1 LSPLR
6 ILLVDDQEPVRRGLR
21 SLLSSRTDWLVC
33 GEAVD
38 GLEAVEKAKTLRPNV
53 VLMDISMPRMN
64 GLEATRIIRQEVPES
79 QVILISQND
88 PTIVDQQAAKMDV
101 RGYVVKADLSRDL
114 LPAIDRLVGRR
125 GEESSNPDG
134 NKLSSVSHG
143 LGFTKSA
150 PLRKGGENIID
161 SAVFQMGSAA
171 DTPLPDGEVS
181 LESILCTEEL
191 HRRPSRPP
199 DHEKENRALVALAQA
214 LADSPGTILQTLADT
229 ILEVF
234 QADSAGLSL
243 LTTHD
248 GGKRFYWPAI
258 AGRWNPHI
266 GGGTP
271 RNFGPCGD
279 VLDRNIPLLFR
290 HFERRYTYFQPITPP
305 AEECLLVPFY
315 VEGKAVGTIWAIAH
329 DDRRKFDAEDERLL
343 SSLGKFAS
351 SAYQIHGAL
360 ESLELQEAERKSAD
374 RVTGLLAA
382 IVDSSDDAIVSK
394 SLDGFVTSWNKSA
407 ERLFGYTAEEAVG
420 QHITLIVPA
429 DRRHEESTILEQ
441 LKRGK
446 RVDHFET
453 VRMHKDGKMLDVSL
467 TISPVKDAAGSVVG
481 ASKVARDITERKR
494 TERALNES
502 EERLR
507 TLADGLETQV
517 RVRTQE
523 LEKRNT
529 EVLQQSEQ
537 LRELSNR
544 LLQTQDDERRRIA
557 RELHDSAGQIVTA
570 LGLNLASIT
579 HHLGQD
585 PLIGK
590 AVEESR
596 ELIQQLSKEI
606 RTMSYLLHP
615 PLLDENGLLE
625 AIRWYMQ
632 GLTERSGLNIELTIS
647 ENFGR
652 LAGEIELAVF
662 RIVQECLT
670 NIHRHSASKTATIR
684 LSRTAESVSLQIQD
698 EGKGISAEMLA
709 RIQAQR
715 SGVGITGIRERVRHF
730 RGVMDI
736 QSSGRGTKISVTFPI
751 LMSATSEPKEILQ
764 QSTAATG

>member
-1 LSPLR
+1 
-6 ILLVDDQEPVRRGLR
+6 
-21 SLLSSRTDWLVC
+21 
-33 GEAVD
+33 
-38 GLEAVEKAKTLRPNV
+38 
-53 VLMDISMPRMN
+53 M
-64 GLEATRIIRQEVPES
+64 
-79 QVILISQND
+79 
-88 PTIVDQQAAKMDV
+88 
-101 RGYVVKADLSRDL
+101 
-114 LPAIDRLVGRR
+114 
-125 GEESSNPDG
+125 
-134 NKLSSVSHG
+134 
-143 LGFTKSA
+143 
-150 PLRKGGENIID
+150 
-161 SAVFQMGSAA
+161 
-171 DTPLPDGEVS
+171 
-181 LESILCTEEL
+181 
-191 HRRPSRPP
+191 
-199 DHEKENRALVALAQA
+199 
-214 LADSPGTILQTLADT
+214 
-229 ILEVF
+229 
-234 QADSAGLSL
+234 
-243 LTTHD
+243 
-248 GGKRFYWPAI
+248 
-258 AGRWNPHI
+258 
-266 GGGTP
+266 
-271 RNFGPCGD
+271 
-279 VLDRNIPLLFR
+279 
-290 HFERRYTYFQPITPP
+290 
-305 AEECLLVPFY
+305 
-315 VEGKAVGTIWAIAH
+315 
-329 DDRRKFDAEDERLL
+329 
-343 SSLGKFAS
+343 
-351 SAYQIHGAL
+351 
-360 ESLELQEAERKSAD
+360 
-374 RVTGLLAA
+374 TGLLAA

-429 DRRHEESTILEQ
+429 DRRHEESTILER
-441 LKRGK
+441 LKRGE

-453 VRMHKDGKMLDVSL
+453 VRISKNGKMLDVSL

-494 TERALNES
+494 TEQALRES

-523 LEKRNT
+523 LEQRNT

-615 PLLDENGLLE
+615 PLLDENGLPE

-632 GLTERSGLNIELTIS
+632 GLTERSGLSIELSIS

-652 LAGEIELAVF
+652 LPGEFELAVF

-670 NIHRHSASKTATIR
+670 NIHRHSGSKTATIR

-698 EGKGISAEMLA
+698 EGKGISAEKLA
-709 RIQAQR
+709 GIQSER
-715 SGVGITGIRERVRHF
+715 SGVGITGMRERVRHF

-736 QSSGRGTKISVTFPI
+736 QSNGTGMKIAVTFPVP
-751 LMSATSEPKEILQ
+751 MTATSEPRGALQ
-764 QSTAATG
+764 QTRAADRALWMGDELGDHADSHCR